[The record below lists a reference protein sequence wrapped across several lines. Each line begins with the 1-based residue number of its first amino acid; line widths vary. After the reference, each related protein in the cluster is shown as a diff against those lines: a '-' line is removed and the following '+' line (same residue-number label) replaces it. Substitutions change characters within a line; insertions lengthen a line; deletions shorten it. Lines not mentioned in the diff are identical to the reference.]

1 MTINEQALLKINLDL
16 VPETTVIKK
25 TKATKMFILAIE
37 KNGYLYGLAGGKFD
51 V

>member
-1 MTINEQALLKINLDL
+1 MTINEQARLKINLVL
-16 VPETTVIKK
+16 VPETTAIKK
-25 TKATKMFILAIE
+25 NKTTKMFILAIE